1 MSARCC
7 KIFFEFLSEDEHFK
21 IWRHFKRIL
30 VVVVAFV
37 VVVVIVAVGVVVVVV
52 AVVVVIAVV
61 VVVFVVVGGVGFLR
75 NNTS

>member
-1 MSARCC
+1 MSARCR

-37 VVVVIVAVGVVVVVV
+37 VVVV